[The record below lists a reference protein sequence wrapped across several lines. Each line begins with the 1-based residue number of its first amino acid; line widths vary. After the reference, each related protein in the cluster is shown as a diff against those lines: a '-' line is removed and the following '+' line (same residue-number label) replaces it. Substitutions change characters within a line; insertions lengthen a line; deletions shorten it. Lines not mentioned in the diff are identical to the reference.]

1 MEPFDSIVV
10 SSSLTQIGS
19 DLTPLSESRQKF
31 LCFALGSQERG
42 LLPLEQI
49 AEVLSV
55 TIADILPVPEMPNCV
70 LGIHNWRGKM
80 LWLVDLNYLLDYP
93 PLSPPEQ
100 SEALM
105 AMVIQINGQSM
116 GLVVQS
122 VLDIELYDPIQ
133 IQPASADLFP
143 PRLLP
148 FLLGYLPSANGL
160 VFDSEAIARCPLW
173 QVHQN

>member
-1 MEPFDSIVV
+1 MELFDSIVM
-10 SSSLTQIGS
+10 SSSLTQIDS

-55 TIADILPVPEMPNCV
+55 SVADILPVPEMPNCV

-116 GLVVQS
+116 GLVVQY

-143 PRLLP
+143 ARLLP
-148 FLLGYLPSANGL
+148 FLLGYLPSANAL

-173 QVHQN
+173 QIHQN

>member
-1 MEPFDSIVV
+1 MELFDSIVMP
-10 SSSLTQIGS
+10 SSLTQIDS
-19 DLTPLSESRQKF
+19 DLTPLSESQQKF

-49 AEVLSV
+49 AEVVSI

-93 PLSPPEQ
+93 PLSPLEQ

-116 GLVVQS
+116 GLVVQY

-148 FLLGYLPSANGL
+148 FLLGYLLSANAL